1 MANIQIYQGNR
12 VKDGKPVRGYAAQG
26 SECGKVFVMVPA
38 GEASFHVF
46 EVEEGSLVPVM
57 YGGERRTAALMRR
70 ELRRWD
76 AERGCGEGEGMMR

>member
-1 MANIQIYQGNR
+1 MANIQIYQGSR
-12 VKDGKPVRGYAAQG
+12 VKDGEPVRGYAAQG

-57 YGGERRTAALMRR
+57 
-70 ELRRWD
+70 
-76 AERGCGEGEGMMR
+76 